1 MKDDCLYDRVFWF
14 SLVIEDVSDCLAGG
28 DKVRDVHAKV
38 EDRGLEAR
46 VPPTVAFGAA
56 V

>member
-1 MKDDCLYDRVFWF
+1 MFQTADQA
-14 SLVIEDVSDCLAGG
+14 SSGLAGG
-28 DKVRDVHAKV
+28 DKVRDVHAMV